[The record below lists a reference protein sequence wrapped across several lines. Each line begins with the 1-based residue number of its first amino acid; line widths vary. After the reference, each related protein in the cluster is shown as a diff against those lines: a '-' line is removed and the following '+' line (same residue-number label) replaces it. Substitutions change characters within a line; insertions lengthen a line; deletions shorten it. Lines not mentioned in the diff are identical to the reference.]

1 MALLSSST
9 PSEIAQLAEQLTVNQ
24 RVAGSSPALGA
35 KSPRPASCGSWAFSG
50 KGCRIRGGSSVVR
63 AGGS

>member
-1 MALLSSST
+1 MPLLSSST

-35 KSPRPASCGSWAFSG
+35 NKRTTRPVRVVGLFRTLSG
-50 KGCRIRGGSSVVR
+50 IGVFLGW
-63 AGGS
+63 

>member
-35 KSPRPASCGSWAFSG
+35 KKHTARLVRVVGLFACRGAN
-50 KGCRIRGGSSVVR
+50 KGW
-63 AGGS
+63 